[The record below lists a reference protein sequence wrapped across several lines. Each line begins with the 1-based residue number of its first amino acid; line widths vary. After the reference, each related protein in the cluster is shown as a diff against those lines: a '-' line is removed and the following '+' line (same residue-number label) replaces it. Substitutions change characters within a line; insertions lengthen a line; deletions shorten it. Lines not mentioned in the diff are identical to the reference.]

1 MVEKKVSVWWL
12 PVCLI
17 LGVTGTFVYVT
28 LSARV
33 RPAPII
39 IEPPPPTPLPSPTPT
54 PRPIRVYVSGE
65 VTASAVYELPA
76 DSIVADAVEAA
87 GDFTEEAAADLV
99 NLAQPLADGMH
110 IHIPDAGE
118 LAATGERPI
127 VSAPEG
133 GAAASLDA
141 DRDGEVVNINTAS
154 LEELD
159 TLPGVGPATA
169 QKILDYR
176 EDNGPFEEIEQIM
189 EVSGIGEAKFEQMEE
204 LITVE

>member
-1 MVEKKVSVWWL
+1 MVEKKVSVWWM
-12 PVCLI
+12 PVCLF
-17 LGVTGTFVYVT
+17 LGATGAFLFMT
-28 LSARV
+28 LSERV
-33 RPAPII
+33 RPAPIV

-65 VTASAVYELPA
+65 VVAAAVYELPA

-110 IHIPDAGE
+110 IHIP
-118 LAATGERPI
+118 AAAEVEVAGERPI
-127 VSAPEG
+127 VSGPAG
-133 GAAASLDA
+133 GSSASVGA
-141 DRDGEVVNINTAS
+141 GRDGDLVNINTAS
-154 LEELD
+154 MEELE

-169 QKILDYR
+169 QNIIDYR
-176 EDNGPFEEIEQIM
+176 EANGPFERIEEIM
-189 EVSGIGEAKFEQMEE
+189 DVSGIGEAKFEQMEE